1 MNMSELLPDLLA
13 SGAILLLAFSLWA
26 AIARNDRRLAA
37 ERARGDELQQQL
49 ELARQSIRGLTTGA
63 VGVDRRVGRPPRSRV
78 RARTRITRTGWMNMF
93 ELLPNLLASGAI
105 LLLAISLWAA
115 IARNNRRLAAE
126 RARGDELQQQLEL
139 ARQSIRGL
147 TTGAVG
153 VDRRVGKL
161 EARERLL
168 SERQETYEIQQADE
182 QPYGHAIRMVQQG
195 AGVGRLVQELELSE
209 SEADLI
215 VRLHGQRDSA

>member
-1 MNMSELLPDLLA
+1 MSELLPDLLA
-13 SGAILLLAFSLWA
+13 SGAILLLAF
-26 AIARNDRRLAA
+26 
-37 ERARGDELQQQL
+37 
-49 ELARQSIRGLTTGA
+49 
-63 VGVDRRVGRPPRSRV
+63 
-78 RARTRITRTGWMNMF
+78 
-93 ELLPNLLASGAI
+93 
-105 LLLAISLWAA
+105 SLWAA

-161 EARERLL
+161 EARQRLL
-168 SERQETYEIQQADE
+168 SERQETYEIQQSDE
-182 QPYGHAIRMVQQG
+182 QPYGHAIRLVQQG

-215 VRLHGQRDSA
+215 VRLHGERDSA

>member
-63 VGVDRRVGRPPRSRV
+63 VGVDRRVG
-78 RARTRITRTGWMNMF
+78 
-93 ELLPNLLASGAI
+93 
-105 LLLAISLWAA
+105 
-115 IARNNRRLAAE
+115 
-126 RARGDELQQQLEL
+126 
-139 ARQSIRGL
+139 
-147 TTGAVG
+147 
-153 VDRRVGKL
+153 KL

-168 SERQETYEIQQADE
+168 SERQETYEIQQSDE
-182 QPYGHAIRMVQQG
+182 QPYGHAIRLVQQG

-215 VRLHGQRDSA
+215 VRLHGERDSA